1 MLFLY
6 VSGKFVFG
14 LVNTGVENTFISDW
28 STGGGNSCLTFSIY
42 ATGID
47 ISSDLDIDVNVTVQ
61 LSTQRNVSYSTKML
75 ENSR

>member
-1 MLFLY
+1 M
-6 VSGKFVFG
+6 FG

-28 STGGGNSCLTFSIY
+28 STGGGKSCLKFSIY

-47 ISSDLDIDVNVTVQ
+47 ISADLDIDVNVTVEH
-61 LSTQRNVSYSTKML
+61 STQRNVSYSTKMF